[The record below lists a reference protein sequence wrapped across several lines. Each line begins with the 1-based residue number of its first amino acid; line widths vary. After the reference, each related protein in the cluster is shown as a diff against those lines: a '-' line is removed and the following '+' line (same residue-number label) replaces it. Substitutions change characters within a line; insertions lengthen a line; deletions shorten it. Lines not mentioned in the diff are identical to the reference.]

1 MRKAARLIPAAALL
15 SFALPADAHLV
26 TTGLGP
32 IYDGIAHL
40 VMSPA
45 DVALV
50 VALTLLAGM
59 RGARVGRTILAVLPI
74 SWLAGGLTGLGLPA
88 ASRLEWTTG
97 ACFLFVGALVAA
109 DRNLSTGVVA
119 AVAATVGSVHGF
131 LAGSA
136 LSTTPSGGLELLGGL
151 VAMLVVVTPRRGRRG
166 LTEGLLGAHRR
177 ARSRKLDR
185 RHGPAD
191 AGLDAAKRALRIVRS
206 CQRERTRP
214 NSTGS
219 SVVTG

>member
-1 MRKAARLIPAAALL
+1 VRKAARLIPAAALF

-136 LSTTPSGGLELLGGL
+136 LSTTPSGGFELLGGL
-151 VAMLVVVTPRRGRRG
+151 VAMLVVVTLVAGVVVSLKVFWARIAVRVLGSWIAA
-166 LTEGLLGAHRR
+166 TGLLMLGWTLRS
-177 ARSRKLDR
+177 AR
-185 RHGPAD
+185 
-191 AGLDAAKRALRIVRS
+191 
-206 CQRERTRP
+206 
-214 NSTGS
+214 
-219 SVVTG
+219 